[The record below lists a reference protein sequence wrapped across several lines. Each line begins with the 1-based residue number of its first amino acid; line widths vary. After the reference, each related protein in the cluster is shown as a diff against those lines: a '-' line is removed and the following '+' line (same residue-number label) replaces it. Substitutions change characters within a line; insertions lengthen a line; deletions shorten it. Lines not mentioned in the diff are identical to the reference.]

1 MAERHGYEAE
11 FVPVGP
17 DDPEVGP
24 PTQMA
29 VFTIRTE
36 NDTSGESHTSGKSE
50 KDEKGAK
57 AA

>member
-1 MAERHGYEAE
+1 VAERHGYTVAFE
-11 FVPVGP
+11 PVGP

-29 VFTIRTE
+29 LFTLAGPKE
-36 NDTSGESHTSGKSE
+36 
-50 KDEKGAK
+50 AK